1 MFGMIYRKR
10 NSLSLRNPS
19 LMIWTLLFPLG
30 LATLFYLA
38 FGNLD
43 QERQF
48 HVIPVA
54 LVSEG
59 EESGLAKF
67 LGELSEGEEALLQV
81 TKTDREKAG
90 KSSGRGRGGCMY
102 SGKSG
107 ESGAAGQRVRD

>member
-1 MFGMIYRKR
+1 MFGMIYRKKIL
-10 NSLSLRNPS
+10 LSLRNPS

-59 EESGLAKF
+59 EESGLAEF
-67 LGELSEGEEALLQV
+67 LGELSEGRRLSF
-81 TKTDREKAG
+81 R
-90 KSSGRGRGGCMY
+90 
-102 SGKSG
+102 
-107 ESGAAGQRVRD
+107 